1 MAIFDKLNEFE
12 LRPIGRRKFPNS
24 ADESQIGVNELR
36 CSVNTAR
43 KLEFS
48 RR

>member
-24 ADESQIGVNELR
+24 ADESQIGLTGEHCLR
-36 CSVNTAR
+36 R
-43 KLEFS
+43 Q
-48 RR
+48 